1 MKKSSTGQPVNSYML
16 ALCPNGAVGSPSL
29 VWRTQEDAKAVEYAT
44 EPAWSNWQRIKVH
57 ILSLLPLE
65 KEL

>member
-1 MKKSSTGQPVNSYML
+1 MKKIF
-16 ALCPNGAVGSPSL
+16 NGAAGQFLQAGIALGGTPSL
-29 VWRTQEDAKAVEYAT
+29 VWHTQEGTKAVESDT
-44 EPAWSNWQRIKVH
+44 EPAWSDWQRIKVN